1 MTSHNSEQHD
11 LLCSPEI
18 DPVEDIGFL
27 SEKRHVLSHS
37 GTRMARAYLYITI
50 FNGLLFTLSC
60 VLFGTW
66 YYNVHIRKNGA
77 LRQSSS
83 YSPILDMLELDM
95 SVQIMNGTLF
105 PPKNGGSI
113 ARQMPNPESDAI
125 WSEYELTRYF
135 PVTADQIQAMGK
147 DPATVAKLEDEDWGL
162 GDDAYVTILDVYHQ
176 LHCLNTLRQLA
187 YPEYYS
193 NITHQNSMTTG
204 SEKGEGKRKK
214 KKSEIL
220 AIHVN
225 HCVDML
231 MQAIQCSGNVNLIT
245 MHWVEEQPY
254 PFPDMSVNRQCI
266 DFDKLSTW
274 RKDNTLD
281 MEKYVKTMRKKEDRD
296 YSQLKAPDAYYK
308 YYMPDAVNP
317 NHLNDANPGEDFNL

>member
-1 MTSHNSEQHD
+1 MTSHTVEQHG

-18 DPVEDIGFL
+18 DPGEDIGFL
-27 SEKRHVLSHS
+27 SEKRHVLSRS
-37 GTRMARAYLYITI
+37 GKRMARAYLCITI

-66 YYNVHIRKNGA
+66 YYNAHIRKNGA

-83 YSPILDMLELDM
+83 YSPIIDMLELDM
-95 SVQIMNGTLF
+95 SVQTMNGTLLL
-105 PPKNGGSI
+105 PKDGGSI

-135 PVTADQIQAMGK
+135 PATSDQIRAMGK
-147 DPATVAKLEDEDWGL
+147 DHAAVAKLEDEDWGL

-204 SEKGEGKRKK
+204 SKKGEGKRKK

-266 DFDKLSTW
+266 DFDKLITW

-317 NHLNDANPGEDFNL
+317 NHLNGANPGEDFNL

>member
-1 MTSHNSEQHD
+1 MSTRTNQFQYES
-11 LLCSPEI
+11 L
-18 DPVEDIGFL
+18 DPSDPDPNEDVGFL
-27 SEKRHVLSHS
+27 GDKQRALRHSYSHQ
-37 GTRMARAYLYITI
+37 ARK
-50 FNGLLFTLSC
+50 LLFITVINLLFFVVSC
-60 VLFGTW
+60 VLCGTW
-66 YYNVHIRKNGA
+66 YYNVHTRKNGA
-77 LRQSSS
+77 LRQASS
-83 YSPILDMLELDM
+83 YSPILDMLDLDL

-105 PPKNGGSI
+105 QPKDGGSI
-113 ARQMPNPESDAI
+113 ARQMPNPESDTV

-135 PVTADQIQAMGK
+135 PVSAAQIRAMGK
-147 DPATVAKLEDEDWGL
+147 DPATVAKLEDEDWGM
-162 GDDAYVTILDVYHQ
+162 GDDSYVSILDVYHQ

-193 NITHQNSMTTG
+193 NATYQHPKTMG
-204 SEKGEGKRKK
+204 SEKRGKKQ
-214 KKSEIL
+214 KSEIL

-266 DFDKLSTW
+266 NFDKLSQW

-281 MEKYVKTMRKKEDRD
+281 MDKYVETMRKKEGKHFN
-296 YSQLKAPDAYYK
+296 QLKAPDAYYE
-308 YYMPDAVNP
+308 YYMPDVVNP
-317 NHLNDANPGEDFNL
+317 NHLNGANPGEDFNL